1 MDELKIKIESHE
13 QRLLT
18 LEKDVL
24 EMHELQKELRSMN
37 ETLVILATE
46 LKHTNLHLTKQEE
59 KIREIEMQPR
69 KRLQQIATAIISA
82 LAGGIITTLLS
93 VVLRI

>member
-1 MDELKIKIESHE
+1 
-13 QRLLT
+13 
-18 LEKDVL
+18 
-24 EMHELQKELRSMN
+24 MN

-46 LKHTNLHLTKQEE
+46 LKHTNLHLAKQEE